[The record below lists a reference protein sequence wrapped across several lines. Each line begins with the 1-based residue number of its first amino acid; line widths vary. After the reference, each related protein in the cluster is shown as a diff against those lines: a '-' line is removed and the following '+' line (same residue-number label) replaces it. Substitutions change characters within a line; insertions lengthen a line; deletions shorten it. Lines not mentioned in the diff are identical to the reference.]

1 MTQYIEF
8 TADLLAQV
16 GENIALTKEMAHAHS
31 CCNEGGKHLHYCTM
45 YKGKRYITSEEQR
58 EQAGRAYAINK
69 AAAVAAIGEKL
80 VFVGM
85 GMNYESRYEDDVCN
99 HRIRTEIVNPEG
111 RRFFIEVCTGR
122 GENMHITH
130 VVDRD
135 QEDEYNL
142 KAQEYRNK
150 IEQAGGFW
158 KIGKGHPLY
167 ENYQI
172 YMSQPYYWYKKDD
185 WFSLNA
191 KFTCAN
197 VLKLVNNLFDC
208 NFTEMAVDY
217 YHLNTDDYVST
228 SPSQLVTA

>member
-1 MTQYIEF
+1 
-8 TADLLAQV
+8 
-16 GENIALTKEMAHAHS
+16 
-31 CCNEGGKHLHYCTM
+31 
-45 YKGKRYITSEEQR
+45 
-58 EQAGRAYAINK
+58 
-69 AAAVAAIGEKL
+69 
-80 VFVGM
+80 
-85 GMNYESRYEDDVCN
+85 
-99 HRIRTEIVNPEG
+99 
-111 RRFFIEVCTGR
+111 
-122 GENMHITH
+122 MHITH

-172 YMSQPYYWYKKDD
+172 YMGQPYYWYKKDD

-191 KFTCAN
+191 KFTYAN